1 MMMKRVF
8 LKGSARESCI
18 PSAIGNLLKTMYRF
32 FRSMKLEIR
41 NGVRTGQEIKE
52 ILQLRWTRLEPMVRE
67 AFYIEARRR
76 KAVFKEVST
85 RVQVQEY
92 QQSTS
97 QSFKTE
103 KFSFI

>member
-1 MMMKRVF
+1 
-8 LKGSARESCI
+8 
-18 PSAIGNLLKTMYRF
+18 
-32 FRSMKLEIR
+32 MKLEIR

-85 RVQVQEY
+85 RVQEY
-92 QQSTS
+92 KS
-97 QSFKTE
+97 
-103 KFSFI
+103 KFQNGRFYLFRSWICTTVMFLF